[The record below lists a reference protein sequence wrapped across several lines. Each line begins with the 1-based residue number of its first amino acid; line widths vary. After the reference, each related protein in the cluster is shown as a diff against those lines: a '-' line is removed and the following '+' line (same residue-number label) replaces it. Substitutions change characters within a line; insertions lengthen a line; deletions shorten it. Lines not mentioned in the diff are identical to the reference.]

1 MTNVSLENKKENIGH
16 SFEYKWIP
24 VRALDVDDLYQ
35 RQIKDPR
42 IKNIVKHWNPDLVNP
57 PKVSLRAD
65 GSMYIFDGQHTAVA
79 YKIHEG
85 EDSQILCK
93 VYRGLTWQEEVELF
107 LAQEGP
113 DKRSLTTNER
123 LRAMYNSNNEQVRS
137 MVKAAELAGVRVD
150 FGTSQAINKVTAI
163 STLFKVYKRLSR
175 EQYIDMLIVLREA
188 WGGSPEG
195 FSRELLVGMAD
206 FFKAYYTQFKLKD
219 LVKSL
224 SKVSPVQIVREGKSI
239 GTASSTYARIIL
251 RVYNS
256 GRSTNRLPDL
266 L

>member
-1 MTNVSLENKKENIGH
+1 MTNVAGKAKDENIGH

-24 VRALDVDDLYQ
+24 IRALNVDDLYQ
-35 RQIKDPR
+35 RQIKDMR

-57 PKVSLRAD
+57 PKVSLRSD

-85 EDSQILCK
+85 DDAQILCK

-113 DKRSLTTNER
+113 DKRALTTNER
-123 LRAMYNSNNEQVRS
+123 LRAMYNSNDEQVRS

-150 FGTSQAINKVTAI
+150 FGKSQATNKVTAV
-163 STLFKVYKRLSR
+163 STLFKVYKRISR
-175 EQYIDMLIVLREA
+175 EQYIDMLVVLRNA
-188 WGGSPEG
+188 WDGNPEG
-195 FSRELLVGMAD
+195 FTRELLTGMAE
-206 FFKAYYTQFKLKD
+206 FFKAYYGKFKLKD
-219 LVKSL
+219 LEKSL
-224 SKVSPVQIVREGKSI
+224 SKVSPIQITREGKSI

-251 RVYNS
+251 RIYNN